1 MYADKITKI
10 ANALT
15 NQNFGGTCSIDNI
28 PQHVNENNSIIINTH
43 SSNLPGE
50 HWIAVYR
57 KGQCYH
63 LFDPLGFYYPSKII
77 SHFRERGSVKLNK
90 IPLQPLNSKIC
101 GELCLYWIVSQMR
114 SIHKG
119 NNHVSSRFILS

>member
-43 SSNLPGE
+43 SSNLPG
-50 HWIAVYR
+50 R
-57 KGQCYH
+57 TPDRSLSKGTM
-63 LFDPLGFYYPSKII
+63 LPPF
-77 SHFRERGSVKLNK
+77 
-90 IPLQPLNSKIC
+90 
-101 GELCLYWIVSQMR
+101 
-114 SIHKG
+114 
-119 NNHVSSRFILS
+119 